1 MSLNLIFIIFLNI
14 SFFIII
20 KTNNNIDIIE
30 KYSKKEINSRK
41 AILITSGF
49 SFGNEIYISIITH
62 GSCIDGLYYKFYEDI
77 YSSNEGSL
85 YGSNTVYS
93 KSVTTETIM
102 GNTKKTY
109 NYMIEKDNSNGNYL
123 YFEHDC
129 ALPVTIENTEDD
141 VTDSFLLI
149 IILVIVGFVIFV
161 VIIIISAIC
170 ICRRCRRTNYGAVV
184 YPNSFGYGVSPYV
197 VPPGV
202 VQAVQPIV
210 QPVMNVQPYVPS
222 YPQNQN
228 INYNGNVQYEQI
240 NQVQSGEER
249 INQPINQQ
257 KYEKPK
263 K

>member
-1 MSLNLIFIIFLNI
+1 M
-14 SFFIII
+14 
-20 KTNNNIDIIE
+20 
-30 KYSKKEINSRK
+30 
-41 AILITSGF
+41 
-49 SFGNEIYISIITH
+49 
-62 GSCIDGLYYKFYEDI
+62 
-77 YSSNEGSL
+77 
-85 YGSNTVYS
+85 
-93 KSVTTETIM
+93 
-102 GNTKKTY
+102 
-109 NYMIEKDNSNGNYL
+109 
-123 YFEHDC
+123 
-129 ALPVTIENTEDD
+129 
-141 VTDSFLLI
+141 
-149 IILVIVGFVIFV
+149 
-161 VIIIISAIC
+161 
-170 ICRRCRRTNYGAVV
+170 V
-184 YPNSFGYGVSPYV
+184 YPNSFGYGVSPYA